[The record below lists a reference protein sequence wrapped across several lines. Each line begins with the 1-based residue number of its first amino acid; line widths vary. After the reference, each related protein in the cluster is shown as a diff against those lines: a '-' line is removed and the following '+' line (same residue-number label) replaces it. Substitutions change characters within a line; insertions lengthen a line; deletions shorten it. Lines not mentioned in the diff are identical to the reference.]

1 MMPNSS
7 QVIGLPRSSS
17 STPKAI
23 VVVGSINTDLVATT
37 PRLPRPGETITGSC
51 FATFQGGKG
60 ANQAV
65 AAAQLGATVTLIGK
79 VGSDAFGSTSIHAL
93 QSRGVQCDHVAQ
105 EPGDSG
111 VAVITVDAS
120 GQNSIVVIPG
130 SNAHVTPDFVES
142 KRSVIREAAIVLAQ
156 LEIPLGTVLRLARIC
171 REERVPFML
180 DPAPAIA
187 LPPELFTLCD
197 WFTPNETEAAF
208 YAQAPFVPPPQAAAA
223 LHALGVQNV
232 VLKLGQR
239 GAYIDGPAQSSHQ
252 VPSIPV
258 KAVDTTAAG
267 DTFNAAFSAALVD
280 GKDIPTCGLFA
291 AAAAALSVTR
301 AGAQSSMPSLAEVL
315 AVLSNRPT

>member
-1 MMPNSS
+1 MPNSS
-7 QVIGLPRSSS
+7 QVIQLPRSSS

-130 SNAHVTPDFVES
+130 SNAHVTPEFVES

-187 LPPELFTLCD
+187 LPPSSSLSATGSPPTRPKRPS
-197 WFTPNETEAAF
+197 TPRPHSFHPRRRRPPSTPSASKTSCSNSANAEPTST
-208 YAQAPFVPPPQAAAA
+208 APRSPPIRSP
-223 LHALGVQNV
+223 
-232 VLKLGQR
+232 
-239 GAYIDGPAQSSHQ
+239 
-252 VPSIPV
+252 PS
-258 KAVDTTAAG
+258 
-267 DTFNAAFSAALVD
+267 
-280 GKDIPTCGLFA
+280 
-291 AAAAALSVTR
+291 R
-301 AGAQSSMPSLAEVL
+301 
-315 AVLSNRPT
+315 